1 MKVNT
6 KTIDILRLFSMIRD
20 GIAPEKFVI
29 KRPDD
34 CRYEFRL
41 KQSGKHVGQYITN
54 VDMTLPAM
62 FCDCSVDDILKSEV
76 IYDYDEFN
84 DTECKLITAIANAFF
99 PDATKFALRENR
111 IEFGNEKKDMLGYIE
126 HWSELQLKDQ
136 PFNMQK
142 HGSGW
147 YSITTFDEV
156 K

>member
-6 KTIDILRLFSMIRD
+6 KTIDILGLFSMIRD
-20 GIAPEKFVI
+20 GIAPEKFVV

-76 IYDYDEFN
+76 ITCAGEKTHGFN
-84 DTECKLITAIANAFF
+84 RGMIARN
-99 PDATKFALRENR
+99 
-111 IEFGNEKKDMLGYIE
+111 I
-126 HWSELQLKDQ
+126 S
-136 PFNMQK
+136 
-142 HGSGW
+142 S
-147 YSITTFDEV
+147 
-156 K
+156 